1 MEKYQQ
7 KIIIEVSGEDWKEV
21 LDKAFAIKIK
31 EVKIAGF
38 RDGKVPKDIYIK
50 KYGIESLFEIAV
62 ELASDIV
69 FDKLYEKTKDL
80 EIVADHDITIPDVN
94 ETKVVFEFLL
104 YLRPDVVLGQYKG
117 LNIKKEEVVITDE
130 EVERNFNK
138 TLENYSE
145 EVIKD
150 GELSVGNIAV
160 IDFEGFKDDVFID
173 GTRGNDY
180 SLLLGSNTFIP
191 GFEEQLI
198 GLKKGDKKEF
208 NINFPDE
215 YLNNDLSGQSV
226 LFKVEVKEVKE
237 KIMPILNKSFFD
249 DFGLEGI
256 DTEDKLRKQIKE
268 NIQAEKE
275 KVVENKYIDERLKE
289 IINSCDVKIHDK
301 MVEYE
306 LDQMLKNQEEELKL
320 QGLTLEQFC
329 EFVKTTREQLR
340 DSYRD
345 DATERVKLRLI
356 LEEIIKVENIKI
368 SDDEVEAELKKLC
381 DNYNASMEE
390 ILNFFGNKNMIK
402 YDLEMRKALDI
413 IKE

>member
-1 MEKYQQ
+1 M
-7 KIIIEVSGEDWKEV
+7 
-21 LDKAFAIKIK
+21 
-31 EVKIAGF
+31 
-38 RDGKVPKDIYIK
+38 
-50 KYGIESLFEIAV
+50 
-62 ELASDIV
+62 
-69 FDKLYEKTKDL
+69 
-80 EIVADHDITIPDVN
+80 
-94 ETKVVFEFLL
+94 
-104 YLRPDVVLGQYKG
+104 
-117 LNIKKEEVVITDE
+117 
-130 EVERNFNK
+130 
-138 TLENYSE
+138 
-145 EVIKD
+145 
-150 GELSVGNIAV
+150 
-160 IDFEGFKDDVFID
+160 
-173 GTRGNDY
+173 
-180 SLLLGSNTFIP
+180 GSNTFIP